1 MKTSKRSFLRILFTL
16 AICVVTLCCFSVTA
30 FAGADDVAQELPE
43 ATEEPVTDA
52 TPDPTPEA
60 TAEPSVTEGTSFTSD
75 GNAVT
80 RDLLY
85 DKTTNKQFIVIE
97 TKSGNTFYIIIDY
110 DQLVNEEEELYKTYF
125 LNLVDERDLTDLM
138 DDEDIGAY
146 SCTCTDK
153 CAAGDV
159 NTTCPVCSVNMSE
172 CTGKEAMS
180 ETPATDTPTDAKPV
194 DAEQSS
200 GGSSLIT
207 VLIIALVVAAAGG
220 GYWYF
225 KFGRNK
231 KHDDENLDFYDDEGY
246 EDEPYINEDAET
258 DESPADNS
266 AESEG
271 DDED

>member
-1 MKTSKRSFLRILFTL
+1 MKTSKRSFLRILLTL
-16 AICVVTLCCFSVTA
+16 TICVATLCCFSVTA

-52 TPDPTPEA
+52 TPDPIPETIPESSVAQGTPI
-60 TAEPSVTEGTSFTSD
+60 TPD

-85 DKTTNKQFIVIE
+85 DKTTNKQFIVVE
-97 TKSGNTFYIIIDY
+97 TKNGNTFYIIIDY

-138 DDEDIGAY
+138 DEEDIGAF

-153 CAAGDV
+153 CVAGDV

-172 CTGKEAMS
+172 CTGNEAVA
-180 ETPATDTPTDAKPV
+180 ETPDTDTPTN
-194 DAEQSS
+194 AEPANDSS
-200 GGSSLIT
+200 SGSSLVT
-207 VLIIALVVAAAGG
+207 VLVIALVVAAAGG

-231 KHDDENLDFYDDEGY
+231 KHDDEDLDFLDDEGY
-246 EDEPYINEDAET
+246 EDEPYINEDDET
-258 DESPADNS
+258 PDVSADD
-266 AESEG
+266 SEG
-271 DDED
+271 DDEA

>member
-1 MKTSKRSFLRILFTL
+1 MPPEPQQGSNTL
-16 AICVVTLCCFSVTA
+16 
-30 FAGADDVAQELPE
+30 
-43 ATEEPVTDA
+43 
-52 TPDPTPEA
+52 
-60 TAEPSVTEGTSFTSD
+60 PS
-75 GNAVT
+75 
-80 RDLLY
+80 Y

-153 CAAGDV
+153 CVAGDV

-172 CTGKEAMS
+172 CTGKEAVS
-180 ETPATDTPTDAKPV
+180 ETPATDTPTDAEPV
-194 DAEQSS
+194 DTEQSS

-207 VLIIALVVAAAGG
+207 ILIIALVVAAAGG

-225 KFGRNK
+225 KFGRSK
-231 KHDDENLDFYDDEGY
+231 KHDDEDLDFYDDEGY

-258 DESPADNS
+258 DESPANNS

-271 DDED
+271 DDEN